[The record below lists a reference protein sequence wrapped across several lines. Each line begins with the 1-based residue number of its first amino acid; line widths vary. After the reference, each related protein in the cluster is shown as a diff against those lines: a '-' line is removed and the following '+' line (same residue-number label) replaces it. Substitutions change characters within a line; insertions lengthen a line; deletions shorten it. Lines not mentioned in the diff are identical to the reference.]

1 MFPRNT
7 VPFVSFVRKVR
18 EVLVFVSRKNK
29 ITLLKFALIQALT
42 GILDLIGI
50 ALIGVI
56 GSIALRGVAASEAL
70 NPRIV
75 QVLEIM
81 RIESYSLSYQV
92 SILAILASL
101 CLIARSV
108 AAYLISSRVFH
119 FLGREGAVLS
129 TTLVNKIL
137 KKDIAGI
144 ESHPKQESLFIVT
157 AGSNKVALDVAGSL
171 VLLVADVLSLG
182 LLIITLMIVDV
193 ITATI
198 SVLLFGGLAL
208 LLFNNLK
215 NKAERLGGVSFKL
228 HVEINSSIIS
238 TLENIR
244 FIKTANLVDDRV
256 DEFSRLRQ
264 KHFKALAELSVMPYI
279 SKYVFEIALI
289 ISAIT
294 ISGIQFVLH
303 DSFRA
308 ITTLTIFLAAGGRLA
323 PAALRIQQSLLMIK
337 ANLNYTLPV
346 IGLYKESEFQINTEG
361 LNLPQLNSF
370 HANVELTQV
379 DFSYPNTGFKALD
392 SINLVIPNLSFVAIV
407 GPSGSGKSTLMD
419 VLLGLNTPQ
428 NGSVTISSRD
438 PLSVYEKW
446 PGKVAYVPQATVL
459 MDGTIAQ
466 NIAFGRN
473 PLDEDQ
479 IMKTIQQ
486 ANLAEFVSDLEF
498 GIHTQVG
505 ELGSRLSAGQRQRI
519 GIARA
524 LFSEPELLVMDEP
537 TSALDALTEQNLA
550 DSLMTLRHQMTLVV
564 IAHRLS
570 TITSADKIVYISNG
584 KIVAEGTMSEVRS
597 KVPEFELQS
606 KLLGI
611 TDRE

>member
-1 MFPRNT
+1 MFPRN
-7 VPFVSFVRKVR
+7 PFPLLSFVRKVR

-29 ITLLKFALIQALT
+29 RTLLKFALIQALT

-56 GSIALRGVAASEAL
+56 GSIALRGVADSDAL

-75 QVLEIM
+75 QVLGIM
-81 RIESYSLSYQV
+81 GIENFALSHQV

-101 CLIARSV
+101 CLIARSI
-108 AAYLISSRVFH
+108 AAYIISSRVFY

-129 TTLVNKIL
+129 TTLVKKIL
-137 KKDIAGI
+137 KKDISDI
-144 ESHPKQESLFIVT
+144 ESLPKQESLFIVT

-198 SVLLFGGLAL
+198 SVLLFGVLAL

-215 NKAERLGGVSFKL
+215 NKAERLGGVSLKL
-228 HVEINSSIIS
+228 HVEINNSIIS

-244 FIKTANLVDDRV
+244 FIKTANLVNERA

-294 ISGIQFVLH
+294 IAGIQFVLH

-337 ANLNYTLPV
+337 ANLSYTLPV
-346 IGLYKESEFQINTEG
+346 LELYKESEFQIHTKG
-361 LNLPQLNSF
+361 LDIRPPDPF
-370 HANVELTQV
+370 HASVELTQV

-392 SINLVIPNLSFVAIV
+392 CIDLVIPNRSFVAIV

-438 PLSVYEKW
+438 PLSVYEQW
-446 PGKVAYVPQATVL
+446 PGKVAYVPQTTVL

-466 NIAFGRN
+466 NISFGRN
-473 PLDEDQ
+473 PLDENR

-524 LFSEPELLVMDEP
+524 LYSEPELLVMDEP

-597 KVPEFELQS
+597 KVPEFEVQS

-611 TDRE
+611 TGRG